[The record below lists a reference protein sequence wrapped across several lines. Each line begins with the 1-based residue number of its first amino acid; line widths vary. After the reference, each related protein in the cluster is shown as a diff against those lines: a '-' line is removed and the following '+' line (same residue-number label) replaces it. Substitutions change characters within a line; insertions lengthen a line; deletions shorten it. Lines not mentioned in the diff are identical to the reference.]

1 MLEYSMAQSMTGFAS
16 QTTTLGEWKLSF
28 ECKSVNSRFLDIT
41 LKLPDVVK
49 VCESQLRQIISDAL
63 VRGKVELTIRL
74 ERDESFPEGKVNADK
89 LAELEQ
95 ALETIRNKLSDLRP
109 PSALD
114 VLQMSGV
121 WVSEKADTSSLIAH
135 CLTCAPD
142 VLTALIAH
150 RQSEG
155 FRLEAMLKERCVAIK
170 QIVTAYRKELPAL
183 TDAHEQR
190 LRDRIA
196 ALNINHDEKRLE
208 EELVFLANKSDVAEE
223 LDRLE
228 AHIEAIYEALNSNEP
243 CGRRLDFLMQELN
256 REANTLG
263 SKTNSLST
271 TNAAVELKVL
281 IEQMREQV
289 QNLE

>member
-16 QTTTLGEWKLSF
+16 QTTTLDEWKLSF

-63 VRGKVELTIRL
+63 VRGKVELAIRL

-95 ALETIRNKLSDLRP
+95 ALDTIRNNLSDLRP

-114 VLQMSGV
+114 VLQMPGV
-121 WVSEKADTSSLIAH
+121 WVSEKADTSRLIAH
-135 CLTCAPD
+135 CVTCAPD

-155 FRLEAMLKERCVAIK
+155 SRLEAMLKERCVAIT

-183 TDAHEQR
+183 TDGHEQR

-263 SKTNSLST
+263 SKTTSLST

>member
-1 MLEYSMAQSMTGFAS
+1 MLEYAMAQSMTGFAS
-16 QTTTLGEWKLSF
+16 QTTALGEWKLSF

-49 VCESQLRQIISDAL
+49 VCESQLRKIISDAL

-74 ERDESFPEGKVNADK
+74 ERDETFPEGKVNADK
-89 LAELEQ
+89 LVELEQ
-95 ALETIRNKLSDLRP
+95 ALKTIRNNLSDLRP

-114 VLQMSGV
+114 VLQMPGV

-155 FRLEAMLKERCVAIK
+155 SRLEAMLKERCVAIT

-271 TNAAVELKVL
+271 TNAAG
-281 IEQMREQV
+281 
-289 QNLE
+289 

>member
-1 MLEYSMAQSMTGFAS
+1 MAQSMTGFAS

-49 VCESQLRQIISDAL
+49 VCESQLRQIISEAL
-63 VRGKVELTIRL
+63 VRGKVEFTIRL

-89 LAELEQ
+89 LAELEH
-95 ALETIRNKLSDLRP
+95 ALEIIRNNLSDLRP

-114 VLQMSGV
+114 VLQMPGV

-155 FRLEAMLKERCVAIK
+155 SRLEAMLKERCVAIT

>member
-1 MLEYSMAQSMTGFAS
+1 MAQSMTGFAS
-16 QTTTLGEWKLSF
+16 QTTALDEWKLSF

-49 VCESQLRQIISDAL
+49 VCESQLRKIISDAV

-74 ERDESFPEGKVNADK
+74 ERDETFPEGKVNANK
-89 LAELEQ
+89 LVELEQ
-95 ALETIRNKLSDLRP
+95 ALKTIRNNLSDLRP

-114 VLQMSGV
+114 VLQMPGV

-155 FRLEAMLKERCVAIK
+155 SRLEAMLKERCVAIT

>member
-49 VCESQLRQIISDAL
+49 VCESQLRQIISEAL
-63 VRGKVELTIRL
+63 VRGKVEFTIRL

-89 LAELEQ
+89 LAELEH
-95 ALETIRNKLSDLRP
+95 ALEIIRNNLSDLRP

-114 VLQMSGV
+114 VLQMPGV
-121 WVSEKADTSSLIAH
+121 WVSEKADTKSLIAH

-150 RQSEG
+150 RQSE
-155 FRLEAMLKERCVAIK
+155 
-170 QIVTAYRKELPAL
+170 
-183 TDAHEQR
+183 R
-190 LRDRIA
+190 LRDRIN

>member
-1 MLEYSMAQSMTGFAS
+1 MLEYAMAQSMTGFAS
-16 QTTTLGEWKLSF
+16 QTTALGEWKLSF

-49 VCESQLRQIISDAL
+49 VCESQLRKIISDAL

-74 ERDESFPEGKVNADK
+74 ERDETFPEGKVNANK
-89 LAELEQ
+89 LVELEQ
-95 ALETIRNKLSDLRP
+95 ALKTIRNNLSDLRP

-114 VLQMSGV
+114 VLQMPGV

-155 FRLEAMLKERCVAIK
+155 SRLEAMLKERCVAIT

>member
-63 VRGKVELTIRL
+63 VRGKVELAIRL

-95 ALETIRNKLSDLRP
+95 ALETIRNNLSDLRP

-114 VLQMSGV
+114 VLQMPGV
-121 WVSEKADTSSLIAH
+121 WVSEKADTSRLIAH
-135 CLTCAPD
+135 CVTCAPD

-155 FRLEAMLKERCVAIK
+155 SRLEAMLKERCVAIT

-183 TDAHEQR
+183 TDGHEQR

-263 SKTNSLST
+263 SKTTSLST

>member
-1 MLEYSMAQSMTGFAS
+1 MAQSMTGFAS

-114 VLQMSGV
+114 VLQMPGV

-155 FRLEAMLKERCVAIK
+155 FRLEAMLKERCVAIT

>member
-1 MLEYSMAQSMTGFAS
+1 MAQSMTGFAS

-114 VLQMSGV
+114 VLQMPGV
-121 WVSEKADTSSLIAH
+121 WVSERADTSSLIAH

-155 FRLEAMLKERCVAIK
+155 FRLEAMLKERCVAIT

>member
-1 MLEYSMAQSMTGFAS
+1 MAQSMTGFAS

-74 ERDESFPEGKVNADK
+74 ERDESFPEGKVNANK

-114 VLQMSGV
+114 VLQMPGV
-121 WVSEKADTSSLIAH
+121 WVSERADTSSLIAH

-155 FRLEAMLKERCVAIK
+155 FRLEAMLKERCVAIT

>member
-74 ERDESFPEGKVNADK
+74 ERDESFPEGEVNADK

-114 VLQMSGV
+114 VLQIPGV

-155 FRLEAMLKERCVAIK
+155 FRLEAMLKERCVAIT